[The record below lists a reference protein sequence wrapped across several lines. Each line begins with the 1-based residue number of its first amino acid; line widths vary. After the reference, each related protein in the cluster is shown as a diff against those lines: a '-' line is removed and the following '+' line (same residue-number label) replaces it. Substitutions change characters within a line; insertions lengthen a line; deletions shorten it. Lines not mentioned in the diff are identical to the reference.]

1 MTEPSPSPIPT
12 TSSGQSLLD
21 WIGPLDNLWKDH
33 PFAAQMASPIMTAAV
48 IALAAWLGKQTWKT
62 WKRKRHAQR
71 VAARRQQLPPVRLPF
86 TVELE
91 NQRLTLEP
99 AQPQREDTTECM
111 SIVRLLSARS
121 NPVPFLDRAGALARL
136 ETWAWSEDPFAIY
149 VLGGDGGS
157 GKTRLGIELCRC
169 LTDPNTPR
177 RGAEVWKAG
186 FLQNIEQSD
195 NTSSSD
201 DASSLLLVVDYAEAQ
216 PEMVKD
222 IIKTVYRAV
231 ENPEMR
237 RVRIVFLVR
246 RPSPLAITRRG
257 SNEWIDA
264 LRPQES
270 FDEEE
275 RKDGNDAINSLLDNT
290 STIILNDE
298 ELSDEE
304 RKDLFKSAYSSF
316 AEPPGLLPS
325 LHLLEQLRDPT
336 YSQPLL
342 VTVDAF
348 LNARPLPNS
357 RNGCYPS
364 ELFEEVLRHEE
375 RYWAEHW
382 PSSLAVNT
390 DRDQQT
396 DGIATPTDAQA
407 RKMQSLNR
415 ELARQAVAAATLTDI
430 QDEEDAI
437 SLLQLLPTNPGEN
450 IKDLAEWLRDCY
462 PPHRN
467 GNGHSALWCEHLEPD
482 RIGEH
487 LVVSEADDLEPLLRE
502 LLSSSRVGTSSL
514 RTWTILERVSTDP
527 HLNERAG
534 LILNDVLVE
543 VTQAVHAQTVNT
555 ESPDLAAAFA
565 KLFSAVRSHIE
576 PDEAHEAEQSLS
588 NAGYLTIFLEC
599 ELAQRAADITR
610 PTDESPEIDRATY
623 ASRKLSLSRCLAAS
637 GRRDE
642 ALKTAQEATKL
653 YRTLAEHNPAA
664 YTPDLARS
672 LINLAIRQADNGRQ
686 HEALKTAQE
695 AVSISRN
702 LAEHNPT
709 AYNPKLAISLDN
721 LALRLAEDGQ
731 RGKALEAAQEATD
744 YYHNLARE
752 DRKVYDPNYATSLNN
767 LAKYLAEDGQR
778 DEALTT
784 ARKAVS
790 IRRRLADQNPAIYAP
805 ALAMSLNNL
814 AIYLSQVGQRSEALT
829 TIWESISLYRRLAD
843 HNPATYIPELAKS
856 LSNLALRLDEDGQ
869 HDEALKTVQE
879 AVDIYHG
886 LVRSEPHT
894 FSRDFIRCL
903 NTRASILEH
912 FDEPE

>member
-12 TSSGQSLLD
+12 TFSSQSWLD
-21 WIGPLDNLWKDH
+21 SLGPLDDLWANH
-33 PFAAQMASPIMTAAV
+33 PFVAFVLGVLITAV
-48 IALAAWLGKQTWKT
+48 LAKIGWARIQVWRKWRNKQHK
-62 WKRKRHAQR
+62 QR
-71 VAARRQQLPPVRLPF
+71 ITRRRQQLPPALPPF
-86 TVELE
+86 TVESRGR
-91 NQRLTLEP
+91 RLILEP
-99 AQPQREDTTECM
+99 AQPQHESVPEGM
-111 SIVRLLSARS
+111 SIVRLLSAKS
-121 NPVPFLDRAGALARL
+121 TPVPFLDRAEALTRL
-136 ETWAWSEDPFAIY
+136 ETWARSKEPLAIH

-157 GKTRLGIELCRC
+157 GKTRLGVELCRC

-195 NTSSSD
+195 NASSSD
-201 DASSLLLVVDYAEAQ
+201 DASSLLLVIDYAEGR
-216 PEMVKD
+216 PDTVKEV
-222 IIKTVYRAV
+222 INIALRAA
-231 ENPEMR
+231 EDPKRR

-246 RPSPLAITRRG
+246 RPAPLSATRQS
-257 SNEWIDA
+257 SNKWLDA

-270 FDEEE
+270 QNEGLN
-275 RKDGNDAINSLLDNT
+275 RLLDEA
-290 STIILNDE
+290 STIVLNNE
-298 ELSDEE
+298 ELSGNE
-304 RKDLFKSAYSSF
+304 REDLFEAAYKSF
-316 AEPPGLLPS
+316 TEPPGSPS
-325 LHLLEQLRDPT
+325 SNDIIAHLDNPM

-357 RNGCYPS
+357 RNSCSPG

-390 DRDQQT
+390 DQDQQT

-462 PPHRN
+462 PPHMN
-467 GNGHSALWCEHLEPD
+467 GDGHSALWCEHLEPD

-543 VTQAVHAQTVNT
+543 VTQAVHAQVVDSQ
-555 ESPDLAAAFA
+555 SPDLAAGFT

-642 ALKTAQEATKL
+642 ALETAQEATKLYRTLAEHNPAAYNPDLAMSLNNLASYQAESGQQREALKTAQEATKLYRTLAEHNPAAYNPDLARSLNNLANRLAGNGQQREALKTAQEATKL

-664 YTPDLARS
+664 YTLNLTKSLNTYADILEWSSNTKEAAR
-672 LINLAIRQADNGRQ
+672 IRQ
-686 HEALKTAQE
+686 E
-695 AVSISRN
+695 
-702 LAEHNPT
+702 
-709 AYNPKLAISLDN
+709 
-721 LALRLAEDGQ
+721 
-731 RGKALEAAQEATD
+731 
-744 YYHNLARE
+744 
-752 DRKVYDPNYATSLNN
+752 
-767 LAKYLAEDGQR
+767 R
-778 DEALTT
+778 DEVLK
-784 ARKAVS
+784 RMKE
-790 IRRRLADQNPAIYAP
+790 
-805 ALAMSLNNL
+805 M
-814 AIYLSQVGQRSEALT
+814 E
-829 TIWESISLYRRLAD
+829 E
-843 HNPATYIPELAKS
+843 
-856 LSNLALRLDEDGQ
+856 ED
-869 HDEALKTVQE
+869 DA
-879 AVDIYHG
+879 
-886 LVRSEPHT
+886 
-894 FSRDFIRCL
+894 
-903 NTRASILEH
+903 
-912 FDEPE
+912 

>member
-12 TSSGQSLLD
+12 TPSGQSWLD
-21 WIGPLDNLWKDH
+21 WLGPLDDLWANH
-33 PFAAQMASPIMTAAV
+33 PFVAFVLGVLITAV
-48 IALAAWLGKQTWKT
+48 LAKIGWARIQVWRKWRNKQHK
-62 WKRKRHAQR
+62 QR
-71 VAARRQQLPPVRLPF
+71 ITRRRQQLPPALPPF
-86 TVELE
+86 TVESRGR
-91 NQRLTLEP
+91 RLILEP
-99 AQPQREDTTECM
+99 AQPQHESVPEGM
-111 SIVRLLSARS
+111 SIVRLLSAKS
-121 NPVPFLDRAGALARL
+121 TPVPFLDRAEALTRL
-136 ETWAWSEDPFAIY
+136 ETWARSKEPLAIH

-157 GKTRLGIELCRC
+157 GKTRLGVELCRR
-169 LTDPNTPR
+169 LTTPNTHH
-177 RGAEVWKAG
+177 RGAEVWQAG
-186 FLQNIEQSD
+186 FLQNIKQSD
-195 NTSSSD
+195 NASSSD
-201 DASSLLLVVDYAEAQ
+201 DASSLLLVIDYAEGRPDTVKEVINIALRAAEE
-216 PEMVKD
+216 PE
-222 IIKTVYRAV
+222 R
-231 ENPEMR
+231 R

-246 RPSPLAITRRG
+246 RPAPLSATRQS
-257 SNEWIDA
+257 SNKWLDA

-270 FDEEE
+270 QNEGLN
-275 RKDGNDAINSLLDNT
+275 RLLDEA
-290 STIILNDE
+290 STIVLNNE
-298 ELSDEE
+298 ELSGKE
-304 RKDLFKSAYSSF
+304 RDDLFEAAYKSF
-316 AEPPGLLPS
+316 TEPPGSPS
-325 LHLLEQLRDPT
+325 SNDIIAHLDNPM

-357 RNGCYPS
+357 RNGCSPG

-390 DRDQQT
+390 DQDQQRRA
-396 DGIATPTDAQA
+396 GATPADAQDEK
-407 RKMQSLNR
+407 RKSLNR

-450 IKDLAEWLRDCY
+450 IKDLAKWLRDCY
-462 PPHRN
+462 PPHMN

-487 LVVSEADDLEPLLRE
+487 LVVSEADNLEPLLRE
-502 LLSSSRVGTSSL
+502 LLSPRRVGTSSI
-514 RTWTILERVSTDP
+514 RTWTVLERTSTDP
-527 HLNERAG
+527 HLNENVGR
-534 LILNDVLVE
+534 ILNDALVE
-543 VTQAVHAQTVNT
+543 VTQTVHTQTVNT
-555 ESPDLAAAFA
+555 ESPDLSAAFA
-565 KLFSAVRSHIE
+565 KLISAVRYHIE
-576 PDEAHEAEQSLS
+576 PDEAHKAEQSLS
-588 NAGYLTIFLEC
+588 NAGYLTISLEC

-610 PTDESPEIDRATY
+610 PTDESPEIDQATY
-623 ASRKLSLSRCLAAS
+623 ASRILSLSRCLAAS

-642 ALKTAQEATKL
+642 ALQTAQEATNL

-664 YTPDLARS
+664 HTP
-672 LINLAIRQADNGRQ
+672 NLAMSLNTLAIYLDSNGQQR
-686 HEALKTAQE
+686 EALTTAQE
-695 AVSISRN
+695 AANLYRT

-843 HNPATYIPELAKS
+843 HSPATYIPELAKS

>member
-1 MTEPSPSPIPT
+1 
-12 TSSGQSLLD
+12 
-21 WIGPLDNLWKDH
+21 
-33 PFAAQMASPIMTAAV
+33 
-48 IALAAWLGKQTWKT
+48 
-62 WKRKRHAQR
+62 
-71 VAARRQQLPPVRLPF
+71 
-86 TVELE
+86 
-91 NQRLTLEP
+91 
-99 AQPQREDTTECM
+99 M
-111 SIVRLLSARS
+111 SIVRLLSAKS
-121 NPVPFLDRAGALARL
+121 TPVPFLDRAEALTRL
-136 ETWAWSEDPFAIY
+136 ETWARSKEPLAIH

-157 GKTRLGIELCRC
+157 GKTRLGVELCRC

-195 NTSSSD
+195 NASSSD
-201 DASSLLLVVDYAEAQ
+201 DASSLLLVIDYAEGR
-216 PEMVKD
+216 PDTVKEV
-222 IIKTVYRAV
+222 INIALRAA
-231 ENPEMR
+231 EDPKRR

-246 RPSPLAITRRG
+246 RPAPLSATRQS
-257 SNEWIDA
+257 SNKWLDA

-270 FDEEE
+270 QNEGLN
-275 RKDGNDAINSLLDNT
+275 RLLDEA
-290 STIILNDE
+290 STIVLNNE
-298 ELSDEE
+298 ELSGKE
-304 RKDLFKSAYSSF
+304 REDLFEAAYKSF
-316 AEPPGLLPS
+316 TEPPGSPS
-325 LHLLEQLRDPT
+325 SNDIIAHLDNPM

-357 RNGCYPS
+357 RNGCSPS

-382 PSSLAVNT
+382 PSSLTVNT
-390 DRDQQT
+390 DRDQQRRAA
-396 DGIATPTDAQA
+396 ATPADAQDEK
-407 RKMQSLNR
+407 RKSLNR

-450 IKDLAEWLRDCY
+450 IKDLAKWLRDCY
-462 PPHRN
+462 PPHMN

-487 LVVSEADDLEPLLRE
+487 LVVSEANNLASLLRE
-502 LLSSSRVGTSSL
+502 LLSLSRVGTSSL
-514 RTWTILERVSTDP
+514 RTWTVLERSSVAP
-527 HLNERAG
+527 RLKENVG
-534 LILNDVLVE
+534 QILNDVLVE
-543 VTQAVHAQTVNT
+543 VTQAVQAQVVDSQ
-555 ESPDLAAAFA
+555 SPDLATGFA
-565 KLFSAVRSHIE
+565 KLFSAVHSHVE
-576 PDEAHEAEQSLS
+576 PDKAHKAEQALS
-588 NAGYLTIFLEC
+588 KGGHLTAFLEC
-599 ELAQRAADITR
+599 ELAQRAADISR
-610 PTDESPEIDRATY
+610 PTEDASETDRTIY
-623 ASRKLSLSRCLAAS
+623 ASRQLSLSKCLAKT
-637 GRRDE
+637 GRRNE
-642 ALKTAQEATKL
+642 
-653 YRTLAEHNPAA
+653 
-664 YTPDLARS
+664 
-672 LINLAIRQADNGRQ
+672 
-686 HEALKTAQE
+686 
-695 AVSISRN
+695 
-702 LAEHNPT
+702 
-709 AYNPKLAISLDN
+709 
-721 LALRLAEDGQ
+721 
-731 RGKALEAAQEATD
+731 ALEAAQEATD
-744 YYHNLARE
+744 YYRSLAKPGPSAYDPDLAMSLNNLALRLAE
-752 DRKVYDPNYATSLNN
+752 NGQRDKALEAAQEATDRYHDLARKDPEVYDPNYATSLNN

-805 ALAMSLNNL
+805 DLAMSLNNL

-829 TIWESISLYRRLAD
+829 TIWESISFYRRLAD
-843 HNPATYIPELAKS
+843 HSPATYIPELAKS

>member
-1 MTEPSPSPIPT
+1 
-12 TSSGQSLLD
+12 
-21 WIGPLDNLWKDH
+21 
-33 PFAAQMASPIMTAAV
+33 
-48 IALAAWLGKQTWKT
+48 
-62 WKRKRHAQR
+62 
-71 VAARRQQLPPVRLPF
+71 
-86 TVELE
+86 
-91 NQRLTLEP
+91 
-99 AQPQREDTTECM
+99 M
-111 SIVRLLSARS
+111 SIVRLLSAKS
-121 NPVPFLDRAGALARL
+121 TPVPFLDRAEALTRL
-136 ETWAWSEDPFAIY
+136 ETWARSKEPLAIH

-157 GKTRLGIELCRC
+157 GKTRLGVELCRC

-195 NTSSSD
+195 NASSSD
-201 DASSLLLVVDYAEAQ
+201 DASSLLLVIDYAEGR
-216 PEMVKD
+216 PDTVKEV
-222 IIKTVYRAV
+222 INIALRAA
-231 ENPEMR
+231 EDPKRR

-246 RPSPLAITRRG
+246 RPAPLSATRQS
-257 SNEWIDA
+257 SNKWLDA

-270 FDEEE
+270 QNEGLN
-275 RKDGNDAINSLLDNT
+275 RLLDEA
-290 STIILNDE
+290 STIVLNNE
-298 ELSDEE
+298 ELSGKE
-304 RKDLFKSAYSSF
+304 REDLFEAAYKSF
-316 AEPPGLLPS
+316 TEPPGSPS
-325 LHLLEQLRDPT
+325 SNDIIAHLDNPM

-357 RNGCYPS
+357 RNGCSPS

-382 PSSLAVNT
+382 PSSLTVNT
-390 DRDQQT
+390 DRDQQRRAA
-396 DGIATPTDAQA
+396 ATPADAQDEK
-407 RKMQSLNR
+407 RKSLNR

-450 IKDLAEWLRDCY
+450 IKDLAKWLRDCY
-462 PPHRN
+462 PPHMN

-487 LVVSEADDLEPLLRE
+487 LVVSEANNLASLLRE
-502 LLSSSRVGTSSL
+502 LLSLSRVGTSSL
-514 RTWTILERVSTDP
+514 RTWTVLERSSVAP
-527 HLNERAG
+527 RLKENVG
-534 LILNDVLVE
+534 QILNDVLVE
-543 VTQAVHAQTVNT
+543 VTQAVQAQVVDSQ
-555 ESPDLAAAFA
+555 SPDLATGFA
-565 KLFSAVRSHIE
+565 KLFSAVHSHVE
-576 PDEAHEAEQSLS
+576 PDKAHKAEQALS
-588 NAGYLTIFLEC
+588 KGGHLTAFLEC
-599 ELAQRAADITR
+599 ELAQRAADISR
-610 PTDESPEIDRATY
+610 PTEDASETDRTIY
-623 ASRKLSLSRCLAAS
+623 ASRQLSLSKCLAKT
-637 GRRDE
+637 GRRNE
-642 ALKTAQEATKL
+642 
-653 YRTLAEHNPAA
+653 
-664 YTPDLARS
+664 
-672 LINLAIRQADNGRQ
+672 
-686 HEALKTAQE
+686 
-695 AVSISRN
+695 
-702 LAEHNPT
+702 
-709 AYNPKLAISLDN
+709 
-721 LALRLAEDGQ
+721 
-731 RGKALEAAQEATD
+731 ALEAAQEATD
-744 YYHNLARE
+744 YYRSLAKPGPSAYDPDLAMSLNNLALRLAE
-752 DRKVYDPNYATSLNN
+752 NGQRDKALEAAQEATDRYRTLAKPGPSAYDPDLAMSLNNLALRLAENGQRDKALEAAQEATDRYHDLARKDPEVYDPNYATSLNN

-805 ALAMSLNNL
+805 DLAMSLNNL

-829 TIWESISLYRRLAD
+829 TIWESISFYRRLAD
-843 HNPATYIPELAKS
+843 HSPATYIPELAKS

>member
-12 TSSGQSLLD
+12 TPSGQSWFNWL
-21 WIGPLDNLWKDH
+21 GPLDDLWANH
-33 PFAAQMASPIMTAAV
+33 PFVAFVLGVLITAV
-48 IALAAWLGKQTWKT
+48 LAKIGWARIQVWRKWRNKQHK
-62 WKRKRHAQR
+62 QR
-71 VAARRQQLPPVRLPF
+71 ITRRRQQLPPALPPF
-86 TVELE
+86 TVESRGR
-91 NQRLTLEP
+91 RLILEP
-99 AQPQREDTTECM
+99 AQPQHESVPEGM
-111 SIVRLLSARS
+111 SIVRLLSAKS
-121 NPVPFLDRAGALARL
+121 TPVPFLDRAEALTRL
-136 ETWAWSEDPFAIY
+136 ETWARSKEPLAIH

-157 GKTRLGIELCRC
+157 GKTRLGVELCRC
-169 LTDPNTPR
+169 LTTPNTHH
-177 RGAEVWKAG
+177 RGAEVWQAG
-186 FLQNIEQSD
+186 FLQNIKQSD
-195 NTSSSD
+195 NASSSD
-201 DASSLLLVVDYAEAQ
+201 DASSLLLVIDYAEGR
-216 PEMVKD
+216 PDTVKEVINIALHAAED
-222 IIKTVYRAV
+222 PKR
-231 ENPEMR
+231 R

-246 RPSPLAITRRG
+246 RPSPLPVTHRS
-257 SNEWIDA
+257 SNEWLDA

-270 FDEEE
+270 QNE
-275 RKDGNDAINSLLDNT
+275 GINRLLDEA
-290 STIILNDE
+290 STIVLNNE
-298 ELSDEE
+298 ELSGKE
-304 RKDLFKSAYSSF
+304 REDLFEAAYKSF
-316 AEPPGLLPS
+316 TEPPGSPS
-325 LHLLEQLRDPT
+325 SNDIIAHLDNPM

-357 RNGCYPS
+357 RNSCSPG
-364 ELFEEVLRHEE
+364 ELFEEVLRHEK

-390 DRDQQT
+390 DQDQQT

-407 RKMQSLNR
+407 RKMKSLNR

-430 QDEEDAI
+430 QNEEDAI

-462 PPHRN
+462 PPHMN
-467 GNGHSALWCEHLEPD
+467 GDGHSALWCEHLDPD

-514 RTWTILERVSTDP
+514 RTWTVLERSSVAP
-527 HLNERAG
+527 RLKENVG
-534 LILNDVLVE
+534 QILNDVLVE
-543 VTQAVHAQTVNT
+543 VTQAVQAQVVDSQ
-555 ESPDLAAAFA
+555 SPDLATGFA
-565 KLFSAVRSHIE
+565 KLFSAVRSHVE
-576 PDEAHEAEQSLS
+576 PDKAHKAEQALFKG
-588 NAGYLTIFLEC
+588 GYLTAFLEC
-599 ELAQRAADITR
+599 ELARCAADISR
-610 PTDESPEIDRATY
+610 PTEDASETDRATY
-623 ASRKLSLSRCLAAS
+623 ASRRLSLSRCLAKT
-637 GRRDE
+637 GRRNE
-642 ALKTAQEATKL
+642 ALEAAQEATDY
-653 YRTLAEHNPAA
+653 YRSLAKPGPSA
-664 YTPDLARS
+664 YDPDLAMS
-672 LINLAIRQADNGRQ
+672 LNNLALRLAENGQRDKAL
-686 HEALKTAQE
+686 EAAQE
-695 AVSISRN
+695 ATDRYRS
-702 LAEHNPT
+702 LAKPGPS
-709 AYNPKLAISLDN
+709 AYDPDLAMSLNN

-744 YYHNLARE
+744 HYHNLARE
-752 DRKVYDPNYATSLNN
+752 DREVYDPNYATSLNN

-805 ALAMSLNNL
+805 DLAMSLNNL

-843 HNPATYIPELAKS
+843 HSPATYIPELAKS

>member
-201 DASSLLLVVDYAEAQ
+201 DASSLLLVVDYAEAR
-216 PEMVKD
+216 PEMVTEV
-222 IIKTVYRAV
+222 INVALRAA
-231 ENPEMR
+231 EDPERR

-246 RPSPLAITRRG
+246 RPSPLSVTHQS
-257 SNEWIDA
+257 SNKWLDA
-264 LRPQES
+264 LRPQKSQNEGVNLIL
-270 FDEEE
+270 DE
-275 RKDGNDAINSLLDNT
+275 A
-290 STIILNDE
+290 STIILSDEGLSDRERE
-298 ELSDEE
+298 ELFEAAYRSFTEPSESSPASDII
-304 RKDLFKSAYSSF
+304 
-316 AEPPGLLPS
+316 
-325 LHLLEQLRDPT
+325 EQLNDPI

-348 LNARPLPNS
+348 LNARPQS
-357 RNGCYPS
+357 RTQQSCSPS
-364 ELFEEVLRHEE
+364 ELFEEVLCHEE
-375 RYWAEHW
+375 HYWAEHW
-382 PSSLAVNT
+382 PSSLAVNA
-390 DRDQQT
+390 DRHHQT
-396 DGIATPTDAQA
+396 EGTATPTDTQGN
-407 RKMQSLNR
+407 LNR
-415 ELARQAVAAATLTDI
+415 KLARQAVAAATLTDI

-437 SLLQLLPTNPGEN
+437 SLLNLLPANPGKN
-450 IKDLAEWLRDCY
+450 TKDLARWLRNCY
-462 PPHRN
+462 PPHMNAN
-467 GNGHSALWCEHLEPD
+467 GQPALWCEHLEPD

-487 LVVSEADDLEPLLRE
+487 LVASAADDLVPLLRE
-502 LLSSSRVGTSSL
+502 LLSPSRAGTPSL
-514 RTWTILERVSTDP
+514 RTWTALERASTDP
-527 HLNERAG
+527 RLNEQVGR
-534 LILNDVLVE
+534 IINDVLVE
-543 VTQAVHAQTVNT
+543 VTQAVHAQTVNLQ
-555 ESPDLAAAFA
+555 SPDLTAAFA
-565 KLFSAVRSHIE
+565 KLFNAVRSHIE

-672 LINLAIRQADNGRQ
+672 LINLAIRQAAHGRQ

-843 HNPATYIPELAKS
+843 HSPATYIPELAKS

>member
-12 TSSGQSLLD
+12 TPSGQSWID
-21 WIGPLDNLWKDH
+21 WLGPLDDLWANH
-33 PFAAQMASPIMTAAV
+33 PFVAQMASPIMTAAV

-91 NQRLTLEP
+91 NQRLTLVP
-99 AQPQREDTTECM
+99 AQPQQEGTTECM

-136 ETWAWSEDPFAIY
+136 ETWARSEDPFAIY

-201 DASSLLLVVDYAEAQ
+201 NASSLLLVVDYAEAQ

-237 RVRIVFLVR
+237 RMRIVFLVR

-316 AEPPGLLPS
+316 TEPSGSLPP
-325 LHLLEQLRDPT
+325 LHLLEQLSDPT

-357 RNGCYPS
+357 RNSCSPG

-390 DRDQQT
+390 DQDQQT

-430 QDEEDAI
+430 QNEEDAI
-437 SLLQLLPTNPGEN
+437 SLLQLLPTNPGES
-450 IKDLAEWLRDCY
+450 IKDLAKWLRDCY
-462 PPHRN
+462 PPHMN
-467 GNGHSALWCEHLEPD
+467 GDGHSALWCEHLEPD

-543 VTQAVHAQTVNT
+543 VTQAVHAQVVDSQ
-555 ESPDLAAAFA
+555 SPDLAAGFT

-576 PDEAHEAEQSLS
+576 PDEAHEAEQALS
-588 NAGYLTIFLEC
+588 EGGYFTTFLEC

-623 ASRKLSLSRCLAAS
+623 ASRRLSLSRCLAKT
-637 GRRDE
+637 GRRNE
-642 ALKTAQEATKL
+642 
-653 YRTLAEHNPAA
+653 
-664 YTPDLARS
+664 
-672 LINLAIRQADNGRQ
+672 
-686 HEALKTAQE
+686 
-695 AVSISRN
+695 
-702 LAEHNPT
+702 
-709 AYNPKLAISLDN
+709 
-721 LALRLAEDGQ
+721 
-731 RGKALEAAQEATD
+731 ALEAAQEATD
-744 YYHNLARE
+744 YYRSLAKPGPSAYDPDLAMSLNNLALRLAE
-752 DRKVYDPNYATSLNN
+752 NGQRDKALEAAQEATDRYHDLARKDPEVHDPNYATSLNN
-767 LAKYLAEDGQR
+767 LALRLAEDGKR
-778 DEALTT
+778 DEALKTT
-784 ARKAVS
+784 KKAVD
-790 IRRRLADQNPAIYAP
+790 IRRRLTDQNPAIYAP
-805 ALAMSLNNL
+805 NLAMSLNNL
-814 AIYLSQVGQRSEALT
+814 AIYLSQAGKRIEALQT
-829 TIWESISLYRRLAD
+829 AHEATNLYLGLADQNPASYISDLAASLY
-843 HNPATYIPELAKS
+843 I
-856 LSNLALRLDEDGQ
+856 LALHLDENGQ
-869 HDEALKTVQE
+869 HDEALKTMQE
-879 AVDIYHG
+879 AVERYRG

-894 FSRDFIRCL
+894 SSRELVRCL
-903 NTRASILEH
+903 STYANFLDHCGDAAEAARIRQERDEILKRMKDME
-912 FDEPE
+912 EGNA